1 MKNNELQDK
10 LAKEEK
16 RLQAAYYY
24 LGREYD
30 QLLREGKAPQIPG
43 LEYLLEKAGEF
54 RTNIESLRA
63 QLAPPA
69 VEVQPP
75 VGGFC
80 TNCGAPLTPGAVYC
94 PNCGAKR

>member
-1 MKNNELQDK
+1 MEENKLQDA
-10 LAKEEK
+10 LTKEEK

-63 QLAPPA
+63 QLAEPADREQPPA
-69 VEVQPP
+69 
-75 VGGFC
+75 GGFC
-80 TNCGAPLTPGAVYC
+80 TNCGAAVTPGAVYC
-94 PNCGAKR
+94 TNCGAKQ

>member
-1 MKNNELQDK
+1 MEENKLQAA
-10 LAKEEK
+10 LTKEEK

-54 RTNIESLRA
+54 RTNIESLQA
-63 QLAPPA
+63 QLAA
-69 VEVQPP
+69 P
-75 VGGFC
+75 VAEKSAAEGVC
-80 TNCGAPLTPGAVYC
+80 SNCGAVVTPGAVYC
-94 PNCGAKR
+94 TNCGAKQ